1 MSQEQILMLGTYFV
15 NSTKYPGTSLTH
27 ISMIIIIRIALAT
40 LLSFG
45 HYNILIYGYKTI
57 AENFLKNDFT
67 IFDDTLKKK
76 MITGGDGSVSKLGY
90 CQFVCS
96 YDTWHIDIGK
106 KLQ

>member
-1 MSQEQILMLGTYFV
+1 
-15 NSTKYPGTSLTH
+15 
-27 ISMIIIIRIALAT
+27 MIIIIRIALAT

-45 HYNILIYGYKTI
+45 HFDILIYGYKTI